1 MKRGLAPLYLARP
14 DKRGP
19 GSRPALAASFAALLV
34 LSACQGARPG
44 STSQAASTASATP
57 AVSETAAPA
66 SPSPDANV
74 WSVVALGDSEVTGS
88 GDQSGKG
95 WVPYYAELI
104 RAGSGREVTVL
115 NLGENGLTSSGLLS
129 SVGSNTGVRDAIAK
143 ADIVVLGIGG
153 ADVNAGDDA
162 LASGSCESTAC
173 YDATISEY
181 ALNVDAI
188 AAEIMNIRGGKPT
201 VLRSITQPNVLTG
214 AEDVIP
220 PFLRNIATEVGV
232 YVARGFNK
240 ATCDAMTAHGGAC
253 IDILTAINGPDGE
266 GDGYKAGLLN
276 LDDCCYPNEQG
287 HRLMADLLY
296 ATGLAPLEGPTARR

>member
-1 MKRGLAPLYLARP
+1 MKRVLAPLYLVRLE
-14 DKRGP
+14 KRGR
-19 GSRPALAASFAALLV
+19 GFRPALVTSVAALLV
-34 LSACQGARPG
+34 LSACQGTRPG
-44 STSQAASTASATP
+44 STSQAASTPSATP

-66 SPSPDANV
+66 SPSADPNV
-74 WSVVALGDSEVTGS
+74 WNLVALGDSEVTGS
-88 GDQSGKG
+88 GDPSGKG

-104 RAGSGREVTVL
+104 RGGTGREVTVL

-129 SVGSNTGVRDAIAK
+129 RLESNAGVRDAIAK

-173 YDATISEY
+173 YDPVISEF
-181 ALNVDAI
+181 ASNVDAI
-188 AAEIMNIRGGKPT
+188 AAEIMAIRAGKPT
-201 VLRSITQPNVLTG
+201 VLRAITQPNVLTG

-220 PFLRNIATEVGV
+220 PFLKDIATEVGV

-253 IDILTAINGPDGE
+253 IDVLTAINGPDGE

-276 LDDCCYPNEQG
+276 LEDCCYPNERG

-296 ATGLAPLEGPTARR
+296 ATGLEPLGGAAARP